1 MFCQS
6 LETRTT
12 AEHIF
17 QVLDAFIQENSLD
30 WKKCVGV
37 CTDGARAMTGRH
49 SGVAARIREVA
60 PEMRWTHCSIHREAL
75 AVKKMPDNLKSVLDS
90 AVKTVNFIKARPMN
104 ARLFRVLCEEMGSEH
119 VQLLLHTEVRWLSR
133 GKVLSRLFELHKEVQ
148 MFLQDT
154 NFPLS
159 DIFEDTVWL
168 SQLAYLSDI
177 FSRLNELNLGLQ
189 GLSINAFDVQD
200 KINALLKKLELFEIK
215 IKTGDVSAFPA
226 LESFLSDN
234 ELMLEDGIK
243 ENIAAHLVSLREQF
257 RDYFPVMHEAEASSW
272 MRNPFS
278 IDTSQMASEDLT
290 VGEQESLIEFS
301 CDETLKAAFKK
312 QTLLDFWIK
321 QHSEYPVLSDK
332 AVHFLLPFA
341 TTYLCEKGFSSLVV
355 IKTKY
360 RSRVDAE
367 PNLRLK
373 LTSIDPNITG
383 MCSQRHAHPSH

>member
-1 MFCQS
+1 MADDVKNTLIERIKNSRYFAIQLDETTDVADLANLLVYVRYEYHHDGAAQEDFMFCQS
-6 LETRTT
+6 LETRTA

-90 AVKTVNFIKARPMN
+90 AVKTVNFIKARPMS

-177 FSRLNELNLGLQ
+177 FSRLNKLNLGLQ

-243 ENIAAHLVSLREQF
+243 ENIATHLVSLREQF

-272 MRNPFS
+272 MRNIEGSFQKAD
-278 IDTSQMASEDLT
+278 I
-290 VGEQESLIEFS
+290 VGL
-301 CDETLKAAFKK
+301 LVKAA
-312 QTLLDFWIK
+312 
-321 QHSEYPVLSDK
+321 
-332 AVHFLLPFA
+332 
-341 TTYLCEKGFSSLVV
+341 
-355 IKTKY
+355 
-360 RSRVDAE
+360 
-367 PNLRLK
+367 
-373 LTSIDPNITG
+373 
-383 MCSQRHAHPSH
+383 

>member
-1 MFCQS
+1 M
-6 LETRTT
+6 
-12 AEHIF
+12 H
-17 QVLDAFIQENSLD
+17 
-30 WKKCVGV
+30 
-37 CTDGARAMTGRH
+37 
-49 SGVAARIREVA
+49 
-60 PEMRWTHCSIHREAL
+60 WTHCSIHREAL

-90 AVKTVNFIKARPMN
+90 VVKTVNFIKARQMN
-104 ARLFRVLCEEMGSEH
+104 ARLFCVLCEEMGSEH

-226 LESFLSDN
+226 LENFLSDN

-243 ENIAAHLVSLREQF
+243 VALILQRCWHTHIQ
-257 RDYFPVMHEAEASSW
+257 
-272 MRNPFS
+272 MR
-278 IDTSQMASEDLT
+278 
-290 VGEQESLIEFS
+290 
-301 CDETLKAAFKK
+301 
-312 QTLLDFWIK
+312 
-321 QHSEYPVLSDK
+321 
-332 AVHFLLPFA
+332 
-341 TTYLCEKGFSSLVV
+341 
-355 IKTKY
+355 
-360 RSRVDAE
+360 
-367 PNLRLK
+367 
-373 LTSIDPNITG
+373 
-383 MCSQRHAHPSH
+383 

>member
-148 MFLQDT
+148 MFLQDIHV
-154 NFPLS
+154 PLS
-159 DIFEDTVWL
+159 DIIEDTVWL

-177 FSRLNELNLGLQ
+177 FSRLN
-189 GLSINAFDVQD
+189 
-200 KINALLKKLELFEIK
+200 
-215 IKTGDVSAFPA
+215 
-226 LESFLSDN
+226 
-234 ELMLEDGIK
+234 
-243 ENIAAHLVSLREQF
+243 
-257 RDYFPVMHEAEASSW
+257 
-272 MRNPFS
+272 
-278 IDTSQMASEDLT
+278 
-290 VGEQESLIEFS
+290 
-301 CDETLKAAFKK
+301 
-312 QTLLDFWIK
+312 
-321 QHSEYPVLSDK
+321 
-332 AVHFLLPFA
+332 
-341 TTYLCEKGFSSLVV
+341 
-355 IKTKY
+355 
-360 RSRVDAE
+360 
-367 PNLRLK
+367 
-373 LTSIDPNITG
+373 
-383 MCSQRHAHPSH
+383 